1 MFISIEGLDGSGK
14 TTQAQRL
21 HDWLRRRGHDVLL
34 TREPGGTPIGEQIR
48 ALLHDLG
55 NTAMQ
60 PATELLLYNASRAQL
75 VAEELR
81 PQLERGGIALCDRY
95 ADSTLAYQGYGHGQ
109 DLARLR
115 QVIDAATGGAHNAGT
130 GTHSSGTGAHNAG
143 TGTHS
148 SGTGTHSSGTGLQ
161 PDLTIFLDI
170 APREALER
178 RRMASLF
185 GDEWNRLDDYELAFH
200 QRVYEGYLQ
209 MVAEEPERWLC
220 VDASRSI
227 LEQHEELRAAVAE
240 RLPEPGRA

>member
-95 ADSTLAYQGYGHGQ
+95 ADSTLAYQGHGHGQ
-109 DLARLR
+109 DLGRLR
-115 QVIDAATGGAHNAGT
+115 QVIDAATGG
-130 GTHSSGTGAHNAG
+130 
-143 TGTHS
+143 
-148 SGTGTHSSGTGLQ
+148 LQ
-161 PDLTIFLDI
+161 PQLTIFLDI
-170 APREALER
+170 GPREALER

-185 GDEWNRLDDYELAFH
+185 GDEWNRLDDYEMAFH

-209 MVAEEPERWLC
+209 MAAAEPERWLR
-220 VDASRSI
+220 VDARRSI
-227 LEQHEELRAAVAE
+227 LAQHEALCAALGE
-240 RLPEPGRA
+240 RLPEPTGA

>member
-21 HDWLRRRGHDVLL
+21 YDWLRRRGHDVLL

-48 ALLHDLG
+48 ALLHDLD

-81 PQLERGGIALCDRY
+81 PQLESGGLALCDRY

-109 DLARLR
+109 DLELLR
-115 QVIDAATGGAHNAGT
+115 GVIDAATGG
-130 GTHSSGTGAHNAG
+130 
-143 TGTHS
+143 
-148 SGTGTHSSGTGLQ
+148 LR
-161 PDLTIFLDI
+161 PDATIFLDI
-170 APREALER
+170 PPQTALER

-185 GDEWNRLDDYELAFH
+185 GEEWNRLDDFELAFH
-200 QRVYEGYLQ
+200 QRVYDGYQALAA
-209 MVAEEPERWLC
+209 AEPQRWLC
-220 VDASRSI
+220 VDAQRSI
-227 LEQHEELRAAVAE
+227 LDVQAALRKALAE
-240 RLPEPGRA
+240 RLPQPTRV

>member
-21 HDWLRRRGHDVLL
+21 YDWLRLRGHDVLL

-48 ALLHDLG
+48 ALLHDLD

-81 PQLERGGIALCDRY
+81 PQLESGGIALCDRY

-109 DLARLR
+109 DLELLR
-115 QVIDAATGGAHNAGT
+115 GVIDAATGG
-130 GTHSSGTGAHNAG
+130 
-143 TGTHS
+143 
-148 SGTGTHSSGTGLQ
+148 LR
-161 PDLTIFLDI
+161 PDATIFLDI
-170 APREALER
+170 PPQTALER

-185 GDEWNRLDDYELAFH
+185 GEEWNRLDDFELAFH
-200 QRVYEGYLQ
+200 QRVYDGYQALAA
-209 MVAEEPERWLC
+209 AEPQRWLC
-220 VDASRSI
+220 VDAQRSI
-227 LEQHEELRAAVAE
+227 LDVQAGLRKALTE
-240 RLPEPGRA
+240 RLPQPTRV

>member
-21 HDWLRRRGHDVLL
+21 YDWLRRRGHDVLL

-48 ALLHDLG
+48 ALLHDLD

-81 PQLERGGIALCDRY
+81 PQLESGGLALCDRY

-109 DLARLR
+109 DLELLR
-115 QVIDAATGGAHNAGT
+115 GVIDAATGG
-130 GTHSSGTGAHNAG
+130 
-143 TGTHS
+143 
-148 SGTGTHSSGTGLQ
+148 LQ
-161 PDLTIFLDI
+161 PDATIFLDI
-170 APREALER
+170 PPQTALER

-185 GDEWNRLDDYELAFH
+185 GEEWNRLDDFELAFH
-200 QRVYEGYLQ
+200 QRVYDGYQALAA
-209 MVAEEPERWLC
+209 AEPQRWLC
-220 VDASRSI
+220 VDAQRSI
-227 LEQHEELRAAVAE
+227 LDVQAALRKALTE
-240 RLPEPGRA
+240 RLPQSTRV

>member
-21 HDWLRRRGHDVLL
+21 YEWLSRRGHDVLL

-48 ALLHDLG
+48 GLLHDLD

-81 PQLERGGIALCDRY
+81 PQLERGGIALCDRF

-109 DLARLR
+109 DLERLR
-115 QVIDAATGGAHNAGT
+115 HVIAAATG
-130 GTHSSGTGAHNAG
+130 
-143 TGTHS
+143 
-148 SGTGTHSSGTGLQ
+148 GLQ

-185 GDEWNRLDDYELAFH
+185 GDEWNRLDDYEIAFH
-200 QRVYEGYLQ
+200 ERVYAGYREL
-209 MVAEEPERWLC
+209 VAAEAQRWLC
-220 VDASRSI
+220 VDARRPI
-227 LEQHEELRAAVAE
+227 LALQQELRAALAG
-240 RLPEPGRA
+240 RLPEPLSLDVDSS

>member
-21 HDWLRRRGHDVLL
+21 YDWLRIRGHDVLL

-48 ALLHDLG
+48 ALLHDLD

-81 PQLERGGIALCDRY
+81 PQLESGGIALCDRY

-109 DLARLR
+109 DLDLLR
-115 QVIDAATGGAHNAGT
+115 DVIKAATGG
-130 GTHSSGTGAHNAG
+130 
-143 TGTHS
+143 
-148 SGTGTHSSGTGLQ
+148 LQ
-161 PDLTIFLDI
+161 PDVTIFLDI
-170 APREALER
+170 APQTALER

-185 GDEWNRLDDYELAFH
+185 GEEWNRLDDLELAFH
-200 QRVYEGYLQ
+200 QRVYDGYHALAA
-209 MVAEEPERWLC
+209 AEPQRWLC
-220 VDASRSI
+220 VDASCSI
-227 LEQHEELRAAVAE
+227 LEMQRAIRAALAP
-240 RLPEPGRA
+240 RLPQPANESSLTRDA